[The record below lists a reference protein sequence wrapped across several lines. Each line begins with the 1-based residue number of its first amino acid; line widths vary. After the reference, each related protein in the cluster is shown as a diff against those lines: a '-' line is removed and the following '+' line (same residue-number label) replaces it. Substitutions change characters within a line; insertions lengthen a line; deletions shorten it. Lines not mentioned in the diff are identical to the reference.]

1 MGLGGIGFA
10 ILDEEGFDVTI
21 HREAN
26 LAIGHVE
33 ALIPGEVNDRELFSF
48 PVLCY
53 SSIEWLD
60 NTKGVLSV
68 ALTNR
73 LDAKLVNN
81 EDKLEWAPLVAQ
93 EARGDGGF
101 IVAMF
106 FKAHAN

>member
-10 ILDEEGFDVTI
+10 ILDEEGFDVII
-21 HREAN
+21 HCEAN

-33 ALIPGEVNDRELFSF
+33 ALIPGEVDDHELFPF

-73 LDAKLVNN
+73 LDAKVVNN
-81 EDKLEWAPLVAQ
+81 DDKLEWAPLVAQ
-93 EARGDGGF
+93 EVRGDGGF
-101 IVAMF
+101 ILAMF
-106 FKAHAN
+106 

>member
-33 ALIPGEVNDRELFSF
+33 ALIPGEVDDHELFPF

-53 SSIEWLD
+53 SSIE
-60 NTKGVLSV
+60 
-68 ALTNR
+68 
-73 LDAKLVNN
+73 
-81 EDKLEWAPLVAQ
+81 
-93 EARGDGGF
+93 
-101 IVAMF
+101 
-106 FKAHAN
+106 